1 MGCDVT
7 MGFVLALLLWT
18 NTYMHSAGCATL
30 AGGIGLE
37 ETRWAVCVSFSKCQM
52 VVSGSGIDLQAKHC
66 VCLCCVCV
74 VSWVGGSSGVCVR
87 SGRL

>member
-18 NTYMHSAGCATL
+18 NTGIWPAARL
-30 AGGIGLE
+30 WLEGIGLE